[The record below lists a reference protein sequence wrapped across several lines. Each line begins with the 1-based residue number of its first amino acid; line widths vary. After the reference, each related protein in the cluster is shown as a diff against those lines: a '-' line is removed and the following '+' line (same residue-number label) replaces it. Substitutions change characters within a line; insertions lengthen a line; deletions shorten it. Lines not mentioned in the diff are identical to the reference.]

1 MPTKLNQDQVSGL
14 PEELSSLDSIDES
27 LESKISTEDSIND
40 AVDITHQEQL
50 DEIKKVL
57 LSLVL
62 GKDLYVQ
69 NDGPDLIVYTFTD
82 SIISV
87 SSTTWNWYFN
97 DEETEI
103 SGANSNIYRPL
114 QTGYYKA
121 KVSYQTSLGLHIVQS
136 SPYYIEVSDRPDRPT
151 Y

>member
-1 MPTKLNQDQVSGL
+1 PQYVTN
-14 PEELSSLDSIDES
+14 LSSF
-27 LESKISTEDSIND
+27 EDSVQILKNKGILTEAD
-40 AVDITHQEQL
+40 TNSSEGKWKTVT
-50 DEIKKVL
+50 
-57 LSLVL
+57 

-69 NDGPDLIVYTFTD
+69 NDGPDLIVNTFTN

-136 SPYYIEVSDRPDRPT
+136 SPYYIEVSDRPT